1 MKIEKPEL
9 VAYILI
15 IVGLVLLI
23 FTFIMAYIMLIA
35 DPNFLPALNL
45 SEALGEILGPIA
57 VALIRIMYLGVMGWV
72 GSIATIRGIQL
83 YKEFKSA
90 ARQQPPQA
98 ATSKAEEERKSEKA

>member
-15 IVGLVLLI
+15 IVGLALLL
-23 FTFIMAYIMLIA
+23 FTFIMAYVMLIA
-35 DPNFLPALNL
+35 ETGVLPALNL

-57 VALIRIMYLGVMGWV
+57 EAIIRIMYLGIMGWT

-83 YKEFKSA
+83 YKEAKPTS
-90 ARQQPPQA
+90 QQPPQA
-98 ATSKAEEERKSEKA
+98 FQPKAEEEKKPEKA